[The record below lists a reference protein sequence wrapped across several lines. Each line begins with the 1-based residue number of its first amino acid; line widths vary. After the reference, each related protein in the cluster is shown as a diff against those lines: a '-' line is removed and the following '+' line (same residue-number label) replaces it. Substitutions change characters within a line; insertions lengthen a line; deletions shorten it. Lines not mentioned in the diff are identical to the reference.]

1 MPGGQSARFALNKK
15 PPTRIAMTNSDTA
28 AADRNFQKNAMASFV
43 QIGAL
48 LVLIVWCFQ
57 IIAPFISV
65 ILWGMLIAVALY
77 PVHSLLAAKFGG
89 REKLSATVF
98 VLLGL
103 AILLV
108 PSWITAESSIGAMKS
123 VGEQLH
129 SGTVS
134 ISPPDESVAEWP
146 LIGEKVHGI
155 WSDAASNLEA
165 TLNKYSDQLQ
175 SLGRHVVSVAGSMAI
190 GILQFVISIIIAGV
204 FLVSAEGGHKTA
216 VKFASSLAGNRGEA
230 LIDLAVATIRSVA
243 KGVLG
248 VAIIQALLAAIGL
261 AVIGVPAPG
270 IWAFAVLILAIVQLP
285 PIIIL
290 GPIAVWVFSV
300 AEPMPATIFA
310 VYAFIVSISDSFLKP
325 LFLGRGMDI
334 PMLVILLGAIGGM
347 IMSGIVGLFLGAI
360 VLALGYTILM
370 AWMETD
376 ELNNP
381 RQPAEEAE
389 AS

>member
-1 MPGGQSARFALNKK
+1 
-15 PPTRIAMTNSDTA
+15 
-28 AADRNFQKNAMASFV
+28 
-43 QIGAL
+43 
-48 LVLIVWCFQ
+48 
-57 IIAPFISV
+57 
-65 ILWGMLIAVALY
+65 
-77 PVHSLLAAKFGG
+77 
-89 REKLSATVF
+89 
-98 VLLGL
+98 
-103 AILLV
+103 LLV
-108 PSWITAESSIGAMKS
+108 PAYLTAGSSVAALKS
-123 VGEQLH
+123 VGGQLH

-134 ISPPDESVAEWP
+134 ISPPNESVAEWP
-146 LIGEKVHGI
+146 LIGENVYGI
-155 WSDAASNLEA
+155 WSDAAANLET

-175 SLGRHVVSVAGSMAI
+175 TLGRQVVGFAGSLAI

-204 FLVSAEGGHKTA
+204 FLVSAESGRKTA
-216 VKFASSLAGNRGEA
+216 VRFSSSLVGNRGEA
-230 LIDLAVATIRSVA
+230 LTGLAVATIRSVA

-285 PIIIL
+285 PFIVL

-300 AEPMPATIFA
+300 AEPMSATIFA

-325 LFLGRGMDI
+325 LFLGRGMEI
-334 PMLVILLGAIGGM
+334 PMFVILLGAIGGM
-347 IMSGIVGLFLGAI
+347 IMLGIVGLFLGAI
-360 VLALGYTILM
+360 VLALGYEILM

-389 AS
+389 AN